1 MRTKPAKSER
11 NVNMA
16 TPNVRTALQTMDFS
30 PNRVP
35 HDGARVACRSVF
47 LMKDARYALYGICRT
62 RAGQVGRPPAEPANP
77 ATRDCKIEQRK
88 CKNEQYRQP
97 AKGT

>member
-35 HDGARVACRSVF
+35 HDGARVAYRSVF
-47 LMKDARYALYGICRT
+47 LMKDARYALYGICR
-62 RAGQVGRPPAEPANP
+62 RWAGKVGRPPAEPATL
-77 ATRDCKIEQRK
+77 ATKECKIEQRK
-88 CKNEQYRQP
+88 CQNEQYQQP
-97 AKGT
+97 AQD